1 MILFKPKLQKAFRIH
16 KRVVPKV
23 GYSLMYPEGI
33 ISINE
38 TSYEILYQCD
48 GINTIDDIKSNLLTK
63 YNPMD
68 INEIFNDIDHF
79 LQTAYTNKWIT
90 Y

>member
-1 MILFKPKLQKAFRIH
+1 MIFKPRLQKAFRIH
-16 KRVVPKV
+16 KKVVVPKTR
-23 GYSLMYPEGI
+23 YSLMYPEGI

-48 GINTIDDIKSNLLTK
+48 GTKTVDDIKSNLLTK

-68 INEIFNDIDHF
+68 INDIFKDIDNF
-79 LQTAYTNKWIT
+79 LEFAYTNKWIT
-90 Y
+90 E